1 MLAPT
6 LQVLRLEMT
15 DPATSFIPFVRIL
28 TSKLIPFDV
37 PLFFQVADTCSVEI
51 IIAQLCGGSL

>member
-1 MLAPT
+1 
-6 LQVLRLEMT
+6 MT
-15 DPATSFIPFVRIL
+15 VSNSFIPFVRIL